1 MTLTSNGP
9 LRFVSLSQV
18 INQTSLGKSTIALW
32 EADGRFPKAVRLCR
46 TKRVWLESDIDSWM
60 RDQYNQKIDSEI
72 NGLSKSQ
79 PISRS

>member
-1 MTLTSNGP
+1 MKDSSGDH

-18 INQTSLGKSTIALW
+18 SNKTTLGKSTIALW
-32 EADGRFPKAVRLCR
+32 EAEGRFPKAVRLCR

-60 RDQYNQKIDSEI
+60 RDQYNQNIDSEI

-79 PISRS
+79 PTSRS